1 MGTRRKERGDD
12 GLTDIER
19 RFVAEYLID
28 LEQAAAMQRTD
39 GGTTKKNWR
48 QLGYQ
53 MMKRPH
59 VKAAVD
65 AALAK
70 RAEKMDLTAQKV
82 LMDIERL
89 SLKAEAAGEFTAAMR
104 GRQLQGQHLKL
115 FTEKHEH
122 GGIGGGPVQFTITE
136 KEADL

>member
-1 MGTRRKERGDD
+1 MPQRRQERGED
-12 GLTDIER
+12 GLTDFER

-28 LEQAAAMQRTD
+28 LEQAAAMKRTD
-39 GGTTKKNWR
+39 GGTREKNWR

-53 MMKRPH
+53 MMKRVH

-65 AALAK
+65 AALAR
-70 RAEKMDLTAQKV
+70 RAEALDLNAQKV
-82 LMDIERL
+82 LRDIERL
-89 SLKAEAAGEFTAAMR
+89 ALKAEAAGEFTAAMR
-104 GRQLQGQHLKL
+104 GRQLQGMHLKL

-122 GGIGGGPVQFTITE
+122 GGVGGGPVQFVISE

>member
-1 MGTRRKERGDD
+1 MGTRRQERGAD

-19 RFVAEYLID
+19 RFVAEFLID
-28 LEQAAAMQRTD
+28 LDQGAAMKRAD
-39 GGTTKKNWR
+39 GGKREKNWR

-53 MMKRPH
+53 MMRKAH

-70 RAEKMDLTAQKV
+70 RAEALDLNAQKV
-82 LMDIERL
+82 LRDIERL
-89 SLKAEAAGEFTAAMR
+89 ALKAESAGEYNAAMR
-104 GRQLQGQHLKL
+104 GRELQGKHLKL
-115 FTEKHEH
+115 FTDKHEH
-122 GGIGGGPVQFTITE
+122 GGVGGGPVQFVISD